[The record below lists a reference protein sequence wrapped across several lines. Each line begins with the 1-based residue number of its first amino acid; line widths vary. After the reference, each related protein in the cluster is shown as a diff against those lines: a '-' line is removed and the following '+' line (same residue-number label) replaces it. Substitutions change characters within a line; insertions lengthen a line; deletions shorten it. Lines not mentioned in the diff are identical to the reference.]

1 MTNPRDLLI
10 GSRGEKTRTDK
21 GFVKLFGL
29 GVIYDGL
36 KSARRYFQV
45 SEISASGG
53 GCPMSLYIK
62 TDDYRKH
69 GISKYSDPALIR
81 AVVQKELNIDRVFVS
96 FVNKHEYIRV
106 DFLRP
111 RPPRRFT
118 KRSARR
124 AP

>member
-1 MTNPRDLLI
+1 
-10 GSRGEKTRTDK
+10 
-21 GFVKLFGL
+21 
-29 GVIYDGL
+29 
-36 KSARRYFQV
+36 
-45 SEISASGG
+45 
-53 GCPMSLYIK
+53 MSLYIK

-111 RPPRRFT
+111 RPSRKLNRR
-118 KRSARR
+118 SGRR
-124 AP
+124 DLSR

>member
-1 MTNPRDLLI
+1 
-10 GSRGEKTRTDK
+10 
-21 GFVKLFGL
+21 
-29 GVIYDGL
+29 
-36 KSARRYFQV
+36 
-45 SEISASGG
+45 
-53 GCPMSLYIK
+53 MSLYIK

-111 RPPRRFT
+111 RPPRRMS
-118 KRSARR
+118 RRPGRRASAR
-124 AP
+124 